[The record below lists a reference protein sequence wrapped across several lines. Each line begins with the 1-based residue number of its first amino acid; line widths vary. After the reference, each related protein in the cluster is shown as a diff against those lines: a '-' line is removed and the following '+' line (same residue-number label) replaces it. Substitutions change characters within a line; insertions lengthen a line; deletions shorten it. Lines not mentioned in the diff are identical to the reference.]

1 MTPLPELQAL
11 RIRKMPKVEANN
23 VDCARDSKAEN
34 NNPQNNPPLKR
45 ITKPDGETLAYR
57 RSKARPSTRGAGVV
71 YLAGFADDMNGTK
84 ALAIEEHCKQ
94 QGRAFVSFDYSGT
107 GESSGDFKDG
117 TISKWTAD
125 AIFAIE
131 QLTEG
136 PQVLVGSS
144 MGGWVMFLVALELKS
159 RIVGLVG
166 INASPDFTVIQIE
179 SQLTDDHRSTLE
191 KDGFI
196 EVPGHKG
203 DGSTATITKALIDD
217 GRESLLLTGDDKI
230 QLEHQNVRLIH
241 GANDFLVP
249 PEIALRLQDKLAG
262 NDVQL
267 TMIKDG
273 DHDLSSPE
281 NLEIIM
287 DTLDSITG
295 ERACIER
302 LHALVQ
308 SESVYRKLS
317 TIVLIEAITDAI
329 VEAMG
334 RSLRARGLEDVF
346 EQWQEK

>member
-1 MTPLPELQAL
+1 
-11 RIRKMPKVEANN
+11 MPKVEADN
-23 VDCARDSKAEN
+23 VEKSTDSKVEN
-34 NNPQNNPPLKR
+34 NTPKNNLTPST

-57 RSKARPSTRGAGVV
+57 QSKARPSTKGAGVV

-84 ALAIEEHCKQ
+84 ALAVEEHCKQ
-94 QGRAFVSFDYSGT
+94 QGRAFLRFDYSGN

-144 MGGWVMFLVALELKS
+144 MGGWLMFLVALELKS
-159 RIVGLVG
+159 RIVGLIG

-179 SQLTDDHRSTLE
+179 TQLTPEHRATLE

-196 EVPGHKG
+196 EVPGYG
-203 DGSTATITKALIDD
+203 DHESCIVTKSLIDD
-217 GRESLLLTGDDKI
+217 GRDNLLLAGDDAI
-230 QLEHQNVRLIH
+230 QLERQNVRLIH

-249 PEIALRLQDKLAG
+249 HDIALRLQDKLAG

-267 TMIKDG
+267 TMVKDG
-273 DHDLSSPE
+273 DHSLRKPE
-281 NLEIIM
+281 NLEIIL
-287 DTLDSITG
+287 DTLDSISG
-295 ERACIER
+295 ERACMER
-302 LHALVQ
+302 LNALVQ
-308 SESVYRKLS
+308 SERVYRKLS
-317 TIVLIEAITDAI
+317 KIVLMEAITDAI

-334 RSLRARGLEDVF
+334 RSLRAQGLEDVF
-346 EQWQEK
+346 ERWQEE